1 MLLPDSVLAGAV
13 RVKILDFGI
22 AKVIED
28 GSEAGGLSV
37 KTRTGSVVG
46 TPTYMAPEQCR
57 GNMRIDGQADVYAL
71 GILLYEMLTGAP
83 PFRSEGFGD
92 LMALHLF
99 AAPRPIEQILPAIP
113 LELAALL
120 RRTLE
125 KTPSVRPTMSE
136 LAAALARLSVS
147 DAELQRSEPGEGVD
161 DTATSISA
169 VEIEAAAREAERV
182 ATGER
187 SRSRPSL
194 APHNTTNPAAPSAV
208 GQVTAR
214 PLPRRP
220 IFLAGLLGLVVVS
233 GIATSWLLRRPV
245 SLPAPRDGSAPTAAA
260 PPSSAPPAS
269 APASVPTSAPA
280 GAVEVSAVAP
290 AAALTDDPMAELE
303 ERVRSSISR
312 GHPSRALRELRKAI
326 RSEPRRA
333 TLHELLCLSHLKLG
347 QPGDAI
353 KSCERALQLGFYTGV
368 LTVSERNG
376 MLKTYEL
383 TARHFGWEQSP
394 KPASARSLPRHRP
407 MSARRRPTTC
417 PAPSRASR

>member
-1 MLLPDSVLAGAV
+1 M
-13 RVKILDFGI
+13 

-28 GSEAGGLSV
+28 TSEAGGLSV

-113 LELAALL
+113 PELAALL

-125 KTPSVRPTMSE
+125 KTPSVRPTMAE
-136 LAAALARLSVS
+136 LAAVLARLSVS

-187 SRSRPSL
+187 SRPGL
-194 APHNTTNPAAPSAV
+194 APNNTTNPTAPSAV

-245 SLPAPRDGSAPTAAA
+245 PPPAPREGPPPTAAA
-260 PPSSAPPAS
+260 SPPSAPPAS
-269 APASVPTSAPA
+269 APPSAPA
-280 GAVEVSAVAP
+280 GAPESPAAAP
-290 AAALTDDPMAELE
+290 AAASDDPLAELE
-303 ERVRSSISR
+303 ERVRGSISR
-312 GHPSRALRELRKAI
+312 GHASRALRELRKAV

-347 QPGDAI
+347 QAGDAI
-353 KSCERALQLGFYTGV
+353 KSCERALQLDPNLV
-368 LTVSERNG
+368 L
-376 MLKTYEL
+376 
-383 TARHFGWEQSP
+383 
-394 KPASARSLPRHRP
+394 ARSALGE
-407 MSARRRPTTC
+407 AQTLLA
-417 PAPSRASR
+417 APSPSAAGAAVAPSPAAAPAAPPKRDPDAYKVDYLR